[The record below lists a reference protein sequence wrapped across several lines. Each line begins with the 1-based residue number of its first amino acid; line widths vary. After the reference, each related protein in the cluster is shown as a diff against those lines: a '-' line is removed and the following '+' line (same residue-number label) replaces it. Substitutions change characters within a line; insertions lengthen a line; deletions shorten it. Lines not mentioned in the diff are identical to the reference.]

1 MKHQGDNTNPSPPPV
16 PFLDL
21 GSMNAAVRAE
31 VLEVIAHAIDR
42 SSFIGGP
49 LVERFEEQWARY
61 CGVSHAIGVANG
73 TDALMLAFR
82 GLGIGPGDEVLVPTN
97 TFVATAEAVLAAGA
111 TPVFVDV
118 RDDTLLLDLDDAATQ
133 VGSRTAAVIA
143 VHLYGQPADMDA
155 VSAFAG
161 RHGLALVEDAA
172 QAHGATWKGQPAG
185 SSGQAGC
192 FSFYPGKNLG
202 AFGDAGAIVTDDGGL
217 ARRARSLGDHGRSA
231 GSKHLHVAVGVNSR
245 LDALQA
251 AVLSAKLRF
260 LDEWTG
266 QRRRV
271 AARYRAG
278 LEGTSVQ
285 PVTQA
290 PGSASAF
297 HLQVVRTA
305 HRDALVEALAHRGIS
320 TGIHYPVPCHLQP
333 AFAEHRTR
341 PLPVAETAAR
351 EIVSLPLSPSLDDSS
366 VDRVCAVIA
375 ELGLKQGTSAAEL
388 TRPPVTDPA
397 VDGPSLEK
405 TA

>member
-1 MKHQGDNTNPSPPPV
+1 MKRQGDNPHPCPPPV
-16 PFLDL
+16 SFLDL

-31 VLEVIAHAIDR
+31 VLEVIGHAIDR

-61 CGVSHAIGVANG
+61 CGVSHAVGVANG
-73 TDALMLAFR
+73 TDALILALR

-118 RDDTLLLDLDDAATQ
+118 RDDTLLVDLDDAATQ
-133 VGSRTAAVIA
+133 VGPRTAAVIA

-155 VSAFAG
+155 VSAFAR

-172 QAHGATWKGQPAG
+172 QAHGATWKGRPAG
-185 SSGQAGC
+185 SFGQAGC

-202 AFGDAGAIVTDDGGL
+202 AFGDAGAIVTDDDGL
-217 ARRARSLGDHGRSA
+217 ARLARSLGDHGRSV
-231 GSKHLHVAVGVNSR
+231 GSKHLHVAVGGNSR

-278 LEGTSVQ
+278 LEGTSVLS
-285 PVTQA
+285 VTQA

-297 HLQVVRTA
+297 HLHVVRTS
-305 HRDALVEALAHRGIS
+305 HRDTLVGSLAQRGIS
-320 TGIHYPVPCHLQP
+320 TGIHYPVPCHQQP
-333 AFAEHRTR
+333 AFAGYRTR
-341 PLPVAETAAR
+341 PLPIAEAAAR
-351 EIVSLPLSPSLDDSS
+351 EIVSLPLSPSLDDAS
-366 VDRVCAVIA
+366 VDRVCEVIA
-375 ELGLKQGTSAAEL
+375 EVVLEQGAPASS
-388 TRPPVTDPA
+388 TRPPITDPA
-397 VDGPSLEK
+397 VNGPSLER